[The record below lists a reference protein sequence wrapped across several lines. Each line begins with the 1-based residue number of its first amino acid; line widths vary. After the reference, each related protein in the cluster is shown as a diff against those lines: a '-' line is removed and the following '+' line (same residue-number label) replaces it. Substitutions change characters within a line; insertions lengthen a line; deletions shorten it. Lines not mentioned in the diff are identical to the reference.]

1 MVTNDVYVLG
11 NTVSYGT
18 SVQYGCVA
26 TNCVKEYSTNL
37 CAKPFVHCQTL
48 WMAKIKS
55 DLKSTCFSLFHTEA
69 LHDFV

>member
-26 TNCVKEYSTNL
+26 TNYVSYLKEYSTNL
-37 CAKPFVHCQTL
+37 CSKPFVHCQTFYGWQKL
-48 WMAKIKS
+48 NRI
-55 DLKSTCFSLFHTEA
+55 
-69 LHDFV
+69 

>member
-1 MVTNDVYVLG
+1 MVTNDVYILG

-48 WMAKIKS
+48 YGWQKLNRI
-55 DLKSTCFSLFHTEA
+55 
-69 LHDFV
+69 